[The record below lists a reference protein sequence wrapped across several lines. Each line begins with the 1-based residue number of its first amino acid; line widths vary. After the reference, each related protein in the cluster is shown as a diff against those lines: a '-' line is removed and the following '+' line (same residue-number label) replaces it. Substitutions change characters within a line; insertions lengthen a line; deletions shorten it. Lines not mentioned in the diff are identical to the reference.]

1 MFKPLLLAA
10 LLVVS
15 TLPAIQPA
23 QAEGL
28 SIDLMPGVSLRIGEQ
43 DNRGRYWDGYDWR
56 PPQWWHA
63 HQGRGVGERNSRG
76 LYWDGGRWQPSPP
89 RGNDHRSPERGGNPF
104 HGERDNRNDGN
115 RHDNDHGKPYP
126 QNGNDPRR

>member
-76 LYWDGGRWQPSPP
+76 LYWDGGRW
-89 RGNDHRSPERGGNPF
+89 RDHEWWGR
-104 HGERDNRNDGN
+104 HYDWRDNHWRAHDEH
-115 RHDNDHGKPYP
+115 RHDHHDDHDRGRGP
-126 QNGNDPRR
+126 DRDWRHH